1 LSSLNIL
8 YSENETAFNIPCI
21 SVTVPELE
29 YGGAEIEY
37 GEKKTG

>member
-1 LSSLNIL
+1 LSAACKDEQI
-8 YSENETAFNIPCI
+8 AGPF
-21 SVTVPELE
+21 VTVPELE